1 MTPAP
6 VPDQDRQA
14 NMFLQAAIT
23 RVDNMVRMTR
33 SLINALELPI
43 GTSSGHNIVWHGYS
57 PSNPA
62 MVQTYVTILR
72 TANNFVHVSE
82 EDGKPPTSCERTSAF
97 AERVDSAGQG
107 FSEDAPAGIV
117 TCEWKASGKRM
128 SLEVK
133 LWKIDSDQP
142 EAVPRE
148 RLNLEDR
155 LEDWLC
161 KDIALLSE
169 DLLVIGRQIHQYG
182 GTLDLLAIDREGNLV
197 VIELKRDKT
206 PRDVVAQALD
216 YASWVEGFGLED
228 LERYTQEH
236 LGNSFVDAFVE
247 AFGQEPP
254 EVVNERHRL
263 FIVAS
268 SLDAATQRI
277 IEYQSTTH
285 DVDINAAT
293 FAYFNTDGGEFVA
306 RSMLLDEEDVERR
319 ARRASKR
326 APARSEEELR
336 AIAEAHGVADLWDVA
351 IGGFG
356 RVARKGRSRTT
367 LFF

>member
-1 MTPAP
+1 
-6 VPDQDRQA
+6 
-14 NMFLQAAIT
+14 
-23 RVDNMVRMTR
+23 
-33 SLINALELPI
+33 
-43 GTSSGHNIVWHGYS
+43 
-57 PSNPA
+57 
-62 MVQTYVTILR
+62 
-72 TANNFVHVSE
+72 
-82 EDGKPPTSCERTSAF
+82 
-97 AERVDSAGQG
+97 
-107 FSEDAPAGIV
+107 
-117 TCEWKASGKRM
+117 M

-133 LWKIDSDQP
+133 LWKIDSDRP

-169 DLLVIGRQIHQYG
+169 GLLVIGRQIHQYG
-182 GTLDLLAIDREGNLV
+182 GTLDLLAIDRDGNLV

-228 LERYTQEH
+228 VERYTQEH
-236 LGNSFVDAFVE
+236 LGKSFVEAFME

-277 IEYQSTTH
+277 IEYLSTTH

-293 FAYFNTDGGEFVA
+293 FAYFNIDGGEFVA

-326 APARSEEELR
+326 APARTEQELR
-336 AIAEAHGVADLWDVA
+336 AIAVEHGVADLWDVA
-351 IGGFG
+351 LGGFG

-367 LFF
+367 LFFQAQLETGYGAIVSIFPELSSTENGLAVTVVVDHISRGFGVEEDRIREVCGPPAATAFGGSYSRADNCFHLDRHQLESLIALLAAHKSG